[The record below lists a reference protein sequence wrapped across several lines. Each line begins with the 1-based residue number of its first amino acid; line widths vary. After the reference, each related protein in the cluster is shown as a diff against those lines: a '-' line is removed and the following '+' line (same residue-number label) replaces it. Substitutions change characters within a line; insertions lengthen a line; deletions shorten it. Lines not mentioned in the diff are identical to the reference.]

1 MHLALNVVCLINW
14 HKLKVQNMNYYQQA
28 PNEVLKKYVR
38 CFWWLDNDSSK
49 NLNYTILPDGFFDI
63 IVRFDNYKYQSTML
77 TGLYTKEVEVVIP
90 PNHQLFGIQFKLPAV
105 EYVFRESVA
114 PLLNSEKKLTDAF
127 WNLNSFDFSENAE
140 TIDRL
145 SSIISQE
152 INKEKNL
159 DDRKLHL
166 FRLLSQTKGN
176 ESVSYFTNKLFW
188 SSRQINRYFKKMFGL
203 SLKSYCNILRCS
215 ASFKDIKKGNLLSN
229 QNYYDRS
236 HFNKEIKKHTS
247 HTPKSLSNNEN
258 DRFLQISIIPNK

>member
-1 MHLALNVVCLINW
+1 MT
-14 HKLKVQNMNYYQQA
+14 YYQQA
-28 PNEVLKKYVR
+28 SNEVLKQYIR

-105 EYVFRESVA
+105 EYVFYQSIA
-114 PLLNSEKKLTDAF
+114 PLLNSEKKLPDAF
-127 WNLNSFDFSENAE
+127 WNLNSFDFSENLD

-152 INKEKNL
+152 VNKENNL
-159 DDRKLHL
+159 DDRKLRL
-166 FRLLSQTKGN
+166 FNLLSQTKGN
-176 ESVSYFTNKLFW
+176 ESVSYFTDKLFW
-188 SSRQINRYFKKMFGL
+188 SSRQINRYFNKMFGL

-215 ASFKDIKKGNLLSN
+215 ASFKDIKKGDLLSN

-236 HFNKEIKKHTS
+236 HFNKEVKKYTN
-247 HTPKSLSNNEN
+247 HTPKNLSNNEN
-258 DRFLQISIIPNK
+258 DRFLQISIIPKK

>member
-1 MHLALNVVCLINW
+1 MT
-14 HKLKVQNMNYYQQA
+14 YYQKA
-28 PNEVLKKYVR
+28 PKEGLRQYIR

-105 EYVFRESVA
+105 EYVFYQSIA
-114 PLLNSEKKLTDAF
+114 PLLNSEKKLPDAF
-127 WNLNSFDFSENAE
+127 WNLNSFDFSENLD

-152 INKEKNL
+152 VNKENNL

-166 FRLLSQTKGN
+166 FRLLGQTKGN
-176 ESVSYFTNKLFW
+176 ESVSFYTDKLFW
-188 SSRQINRYFKKMFGL
+188 SGRQINRYFNKMFGL
-203 SLKSYCNILRCS
+203 SLKSYCNILRFS
-215 ASFKDIKKGNLLSN
+215 ASFKDLKRGDLMSN
-229 QNYYDRS
+229 KNYYDRS
-236 HFNKEIKKHTS
+236 NFNKEIKKYTN
-247 HTPKSLSNNEN
+247 HTPKSLSNNQN